1 MKNIRLFD
9 PCGLPEKE
17 KELRALR
24 KQIERLEDRETE
36 LREERQYHLRPGRN
50 KKAATCK

>member
-9 PCGLPEKE
+9 PCGLPE

-36 LREERQYHLRPGRN
+36 LREERQYHLRPRRN